1 MSHPTSR
8 VLIPVIS
15 GVSLFALGF
24 WAGNRQTTAP
34 EGASANSGAAEAGA
48 HLPPR
53 PAASDR
59 PLSFPE
65 GGGGTAGGGAPGPKP
80 AEESAMDLAR
90 ILENPDRRGREQDL
104 ESLGARDLANGND
117 WKAAAASIGDL
128 VDRGA
133 YLEGVI
139 GAWSTENPRAALEYL
154 GSLNLSSRVSLVPQS
169 VSIWADQDPA
179 AAEAWVLSLSNGEV
193 KDQAVESLFRSWAVR
208 DPATAAAKSLT
219 LADEPSR
226 FRALAAVVK
235 EWSAN
240 DLAAVGRWAS
250 ELEDP
255 HLKDFATMA
264 VADEMS
270 LRAPK
275 EAMRWASDHLAK
287 DPQANPAIISLVASK
302 AGFESPQ
309 EDFRLAEIGSPLT
322 RSRFLTR
329 RSRDLPRRRRSRVCL
344 ERISCPPH
352 GDPRDYRRTDRF
364 HPWLAGSRVRET
376 LARRSARG
384 AVENPGHLRLC
395 CRMGLAESRCRRR
408 LGQEPAGRS
417 SENRSGPGPD
427 QCQRRIR
434 CRGTSGILAV
444 SFRSKRD
451 ALKMTIGELPPLG
464 SWTSARDRHT
474 AWK

>member
-48 HLPPR
+48 SLPPR

-65 GGGGTAGGGAPGPKP
+65 GGGGAAGGGAPGPKP

-309 EDFRLAEIGSPLT
+309 ETFDWLKSVRPSPEAASSLAGVATYLAEEDPGFAWKGFPALPTEIREITAAPIASTLGSQDPESGKRWLA
-322 RSRFLTR
+322 
-329 RSRDLPRRRRSRVCL
+329 DLP
-344 ERISCPPH
+344 E
-352 GDPRDYRRTDRF
+352 
-364 HPWLAGSRVRET
+364 
-376 LARRSARG
+376 
-384 AVENPGHLRLC
+384 
-395 CRMGLAESRCRRR
+395 
-408 LGQEPAGRS
+408 GQ
-417 SENRSGPGPD
+417 
-427 QCQRRIR
+427 
-434 CRGTSGILAV
+434 
-444 SFRSKRD
+444 SKTR
-451 ALKMTIGELPPLG
+451 A
-464 SWTSARDRHT
+464 TSAFAAGWASRNPDAADAWVKSLPEGPQKT
-474 AWK
+474 AAAQGLTNANGESGAGGRPASLP

>member
-34 EGASANSGAAEAGA
+34 EGASANSRAAEAA
-48 HLPPR
+48 ASLPPL

-59 PLSFPE
+59 PLSFPKE
-65 GGGGTAGGGAPGPKP
+65 GGGAAGGGAPGPKP

-104 ESLGARDLANGND
+104 ESLGARDLANGTD

-133 YLEGVI
+133 YLEGVTR
-139 GAWSTENPRAALEYL
+139 AWATENPRAALEYL

-169 VSIWADQDPA
+169 VSIWTEQDPA

-309 EDFRLAEIGSPLT
+309 ETFDWLKSVRPSPEAASSLAGVATYLTEEDPEFASKGFPALPAEIREITAAPIASTLGSQDPESGKRWLA
-322 RSRFLTR
+322 
-329 RSRDLPRRRRSRVCL
+329 DLP
-344 ERISCPPH
+344 E
-352 GDPRDYRRTDRF
+352 
-364 HPWLAGSRVRET
+364 
-376 LARRSARG
+376 
-384 AVENPGHLRLC
+384 
-395 CRMGLAESRCRRR
+395 
-408 LGQEPAGRS
+408 GQ
-417 SENRSGPGPD
+417 
-427 QCQRRIR
+427 
-434 CRGTSGILAV
+434 
-444 SFRSKRD
+444 SKTR
-451 ALKMTIGELPPLG
+451 A
-464 SWTSARDRHT
+464 TSAFAAGWASRNPDAADAWVKSLPEGPQKT
-474 AWK
+474 AASQGLNQSNGESGAGGRGQANP

>member
-34 EGASANSGAAEAGA
+34 EGASANSGTADAGA
-48 HLPPR
+48 HLQPR

-65 GGGGTAGGGAPGPKP
+65 EGGGAAGGGAPGPKP

-104 ESLGARDLANGND
+104 ESLGARDLANGTD

-133 YLEGVI
+133 YLEGVTR
-139 GAWSTENPRAALEYL
+139 AWATENPRAALEYL

-169 VSIWADQDPA
+169 VSIWAEQDPA

-287 DPQANPAIISLVASK
+287 GPQANPAIISLVASK

-309 EDFRLAEIGSPLT
+309 ETFDWLKSVRPSPEAASSLAGVATYLAEEDPEFAWKGFPALPAEIREITAAPIASTLGSQDPESGKRWLA
-322 RSRFLTR
+322 
-329 RSRDLPRRRRSRVCL
+329 DLPEGQSKTRATSAFAAGWASR
-344 ERISCPPH
+344 
-352 GDPRDYRRTDRF
+352 
-364 HPWLAGSRVRET
+364 
-376 LARRSARG
+376 
-384 AVENPGHLRLC
+384 NPDAADAWVKNLPEGPQKTAASQ
-395 CRMGLAESRCRRR
+395 GLNQSNGESRAGGR
-408 LGQEPAGRS
+408 GQANP
-417 SENRSGPGPD
+417 
-427 QCQRRIR
+427 
-434 CRGTSGILAV
+434 
-444 SFRSKRD
+444 
-451 ALKMTIGELPPLG
+451 
-464 SWTSARDRHT
+464 
-474 AWK
+474 